1 MKNSGKISEA
11 GNKFKIN
18 YHEQKVAA
26 HGSREASVF
35 LVNEAPGDCE
45 TYYGIPSVAS
55 QGGNIYRA
63 LREAGVRWAMELNE
77 FSWPTGIQSNYAKP
91 EAKNVVQQFVE
102 RDDALSI
109 RASYITCTNAYDRW
123 PTRGKKKFITPED
136 KRVLDLEN
144 MERLRR
150 EATPNHRVLLI
161 CGKAAW
167 LACHGTELTDQN
179 AIERT
184 QISAKD
190 LQVINGHLRASFE
203 CGWYMGYTG
212 RWTLKT
218 NKRGPL
224 RLAHEVL
231 RDVAKAAGWPSMK

>member
-1 MKNSGKISEA
+1 LKNSGKIS
-11 GNKFKIN
+11 GVDNKLKPN

-55 QGGNIYRA
+55 QGGNIYRT
-63 LREAGVRWAMELNE
+63 LRKAGVLWAVEHMN
-77 FSWPTGIQSNYAKP
+77 FSWPTRIQCNYAKSD
-91 EAKNVVQQFVE
+91 AKIVVQQFVE
-102 RDDALSI
+102 RDDALGV
-109 RASYITCTNAYDRW
+109 RARYITCTNAYDRW
-123 PTRGKKKFITPED
+123 PTKGKKKFISPE
-136 KRVLDLEN
+136 KERVLDTNNLG
-144 MERLRR
+144 RLRR
-150 EATPNHRVLLI
+150 EATSNHRVLLI

-184 QISAKD
+184 QISAND
-190 LQVINGHLRASFE
+190 LQVINGRLRVSFE

-212 RWTLKT
+212 RWTLRT
-218 NKRGPL
+218 NKQGPL

-231 RDVAKAAGWPSMK
+231 RDVAKAAGWPLVK